1 MSVVKKGKVE
11 VKTKKSKKSQQTVKG
26 ASELAK
32 ITEELEGGEKEI
44 PQDDR
49 LIDPDTRR
57 NGIRLEQNE
66 AFGKLVEIK
75 SEL

>member
-11 VKTKKSKKSQQTVKG
+11 VKTKKSKKSQQTVRT
-26 ASELAK
+26 SELAK

-57 NGIRLEQNE
+57 NGIRLEENE